1 MDTRHDM
8 SHHPCF
14 NDTARHTH
22 ARVHLPVAP
31 RCNIQCNFCNRKY
44 DCVNET
50 RPGVT
55 SVVLSP
61 GQALAYLEKVSRAM
75 PNLAVVGI
83 AGPGD
88 PFANPR
94 ETMETLELIHAR
106 FPGLLVCV
114 ATNGLGIM
122 PHIEALARCAVSHVT
137 ITINAVDPAVGAKV
151 YAWVRPD
158 KKPLHGEEAARLLI
172 DTQIAAVTA
181 LKAHGIIVKINTI
194 IIPGINDHAIA
205 DVARTVGA
213 LGADI
218 MNCMPL
224 YPAAGAVF
232 ESLGTPPP
240 ETVTRIRAETALYM
254 PQMHHCT
261 RCRADAAGMLGEP
274 LSQEIRESLAEA
286 KRLPLRPRQDRPYVA
301 VVTREGLLVNQHL
314 GEAEEAWVYGLVDDT
329 PRLIERRRLP
339 PPGGGDGRWEA
350 VSAALKDCRLLLA
363 AGAGANPSRMLDKN
377 GIEIVLMEGM
387 IDVGLA
393 AAFGDGDFSRLKI
406 MWEGCAAG
414 TGCSGT
420 GQGCG

>member
-1 MDTRHDM
+1 MEARHDM

-14 NDTARHTH
+14 NDAARHTH

-61 GQALAYLEKVSRAM
+61 RQALAYLEKVSALM
-75 PNLAVVGI
+75 PNLAVAGI

-88 PFANPR
+88 PFANPP
-94 ETMETLELIHAR
+94 ETMETLELIHER

-122 PHIEALARCAVSHVT
+122 PHIPALARLAVSHVT
-137 ITINAVDPAVGAKV
+137 VTINAVDPAVGAEI
-151 YAWVRPD
+151 YAWARPD
-158 KKPLHGEEAARLLI
+158 KRPLHGEEAARHLI
-172 DTQIAAVTA
+172 DTQLAAVA
-181 LKAHGIIVKINTI
+181 ELKRHGITVKINTI
-194 IIPGINDHAIA
+194 IIPGVNDHAIV
-205 DVARTVGA
+205 DVAKTVGS

-224 YPAAGAVF
+224 YPAPGAVF
-232 ESLGTPPP
+232 ESIGTPSP
-240 ETVTRIRAETALYM
+240 ETVQRIRAEVKQYM

-261 RCRADAAGMLGEP
+261 RCRADAAGMLGAP
-274 LSQEIRESLAEA
+274 LSPEIHQSLVEARNLQPRE
-286 KRLPLRPRQDRPYVA
+286 DRPHVA

-314 GEAEEAWVYGLVDDT
+314 GEAEEAWVYGFADGT

-339 PPGGGDGRWEA
+339 APGGGDERWE
-350 VSAALKDCRLLLA
+350 SLSTILKDCRLLLA
-363 AGAGANPSRMLDKN
+363 AGAGANPSRILDKN
-377 GIEIVLMEGM
+377 GIEIILMEGM

-406 MWEGCAAG
+406 MWEGCG
-414 TGCSGT
+414 SGCSGT